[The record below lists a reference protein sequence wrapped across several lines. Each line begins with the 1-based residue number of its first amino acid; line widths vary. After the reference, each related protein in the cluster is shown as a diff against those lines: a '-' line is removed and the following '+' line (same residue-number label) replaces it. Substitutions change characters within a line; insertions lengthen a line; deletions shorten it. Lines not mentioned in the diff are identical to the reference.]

1 MSSKLKIP
9 SPLRRFTSGQ
19 SEIEV
24 IGDRVIDILQELFD
38 STNI

>member
-9 SPLRRFTSGQ
+9 SPLRRFTNGQ

-24 IGDRVIDILQELFD
+24 DGDNVKKN
-38 STNI
+38 SGSAV